1 MQIICLSACSFPAFL
16 QNKQF
21 NCKFMSN
28 SIAMSL
34 FDSFAPLSS
43 EEWNQK
49 LIKSLKGKELS
60 SLNQQPDPEISL
72 LPFYRKENT
81 EPIVLPA
88 LDTNDWLIALSFSSQ
103 EPQLLDHILKAL
115 AQGMNSIRLKEGL
128 PTDLDALAR
137 AIYPEMIEMFW
148 DNPGQAAPLLSFL
161 NKFPEWKKGQATIS
175 LSSEEREKYLKEF
188 PSQYRFYLLEKK
200 ITKGELVH
208 SLAKVLKEIH
218 DFFEMGISQG
228 MSAEGL
234 QRKVS
239 VGIELSDDYFLNIA
253 YIRALKRTWLS
264 LLEGYGI
271 EQPVY
276 LHIRA
281 MGSPASSSDSA
292 ETLLIRN
299 SIQALSA
306 AIAAVHSI
314 ELSPAHYSK
323 EKIAFGRRIALN
335 LQHMYKMESH
345 LDHFD
350 DAASGSYFIENYTA
364 ALIGASWNHF
374 CNAVDK

>member
-1 MQIICLSACSFPAFL
+1 
-16 QNKQF
+16 
-21 NCKFMSN
+21 
-28 SIAMSL
+28 
-34 FDSFAPLSS
+34 
-43 EEWNQK
+43 
-49 LIKSLKGKELS
+49 
-60 SLNQQPDPEISL
+60 
-72 LPFYRKENT
+72 
-81 EPIVLPA
+81 
-88 LDTNDWLIALSFSSQ
+88 
-103 EPQLLDHILKAL
+103 
-115 AQGMNSIRLKEGL
+115 
-128 PTDLDALAR
+128 
-137 AIYPEMIEMFW
+137 
-148 DNPGQAAPLLSFL
+148 
-161 NKFPEWKKGQATIS
+161 
-175 LSSEEREKYLKEF
+175 
-188 PSQYRFYLLEKK
+188 
-200 ITKGELVH
+200 LVR
-208 SLAKVLKEIH
+208 SLAKILKEIH
-218 DFFEMGISQG
+218 DFFEMGISKG
-228 MSAEGL
+228 MIAEDL

-239 VGIELSDDYFLNIA
+239 VGIELSEDYFLNIA
-253 YIRALKRTWLS
+253 FIRALKRTWLS

-276 LHIRA
+276 LQIRA
-281 MGSPASSSDSA
+281 IGSPATTSDTA

-350 DAASGSYFIENYTA
+350 DAASGSYFIENYTG